1 MTTAASQRAPES
13 SKFLSDLIA
22 KRRKLIDALDANKG
36 EVNLDIFEDFYPDR
50 AHFVYE
56 LLQNA
61 EDAGATQVT
70 FTLKRDRLVCEH
82 DGRRA
87 FTEADVTAITGIHNS
102 TKDKAPDRIGKFGVG
117 FKSVFVYTQSPTIRS
132 GEFSFR
138 IVEMILPETI
148 APDPSIGNRTRFE
161 FPFDNPKKPQQ
172 EAHAEIAAGLNDLDE
187 TTLLFLSSLQT
198 IKWKIDDGDSGEVL
212 RHAHSESHF
221 EILKQS
227 DGTTTASS
235 HFLKFDQSV
244 SDLSTHRVAAAFPL
258 GFLAG
263 VRQFEPG
270 KPLAEQMRIVPAS
283 QGRVAVFFTA
293 AKETSGLLFHLHGPF
308 VPELS
313 RASIKETSA
322 NEPLFEQLAE
332 LCGQALHKIK
342 DLGLLTPEFLEVL
355 PNPQDQIP
363 PRYQPIRD
371 AIIAEMKSSPLTP
384 THDRD
389 HAAAS
394 RLIQAKASLKTLLSN
409 EDIEFLVDYDDDP
422 PLWAIG
428 ATRRNSRID
437 NFLDGLEIQEWG
449 IDEFV
454 ETLEEKATAGS
465 HYIRVSPYY
474 VTGPDKAFMRWL
486 EQKPPEWLQQ
496 FYALLYD
503 ETVQSGLL
511 HQLKNLKIVRLRGGA
526 FGVAAHCFFEN
537 DHTDDGMPTV
547 DALVYASGKSR
558 PQQEKAKKL
567 LSDLGVRE
575 LGEAEEVELI
585 LKARYTKEAEIPD
598 DKTYRRDFK
607 RFVALVKQQ
616 PEKAKLFDGYYIFH
630 GDDDQWHTPDGIY
643 LDHPY
648 KQTDLSAY
656 YGRLGED
663 AVCAAL
669 HASHRDSGMKT
680 DQVAA
685 FAQAV
690 GARTALEI
698 EKRDCRQNPQ
708 WNYLRNVGG
717 DRYTSPIDR
726 DFYIPK
732 LGELLKAP
740 SLELSRLVWR
750 TLTTLPSH
758 PDYFQATYQ
767 RNRSWGARYADSLL
781 VHELRNAAWVPQAD
795 GKFVRPAEAS
805 RGALPEGFP
814 FDSGSKGLKALQ
826 FGSEVERLSAQKR
839 EKEDVA
845 KIAGFAD
852 ASALERAKRFAA
864 LPEEEQERF
873 FAEREAAAKSA
884 IPDRD
889 PANPERRA
897 RNVAEQAENAP
908 DKESEIRSR
917 SVSIGREDVKAEAE
931 QYLRQH
937 YRNADGEMTCQICKG
952 PLPFKL
958 DDGSEFFETVEF
970 LPGLRKRHHQNYL
983 ALCPNHSAMYRHA
996 NGCKEIICELVEDL
1010 AGNELEVILAQRD
1023 MTIYLSAIHVIDI
1036 KAVLEAEESLSAA
1049 SGTELRGDDNLAETS

>member
-1 MTTAASQRAPES
+1 MTTATGQRALQS
-13 SKFLSDLIA
+13 GSFLTDLIE

-61 EDAGATQVT
+61 EDAGATHVT
-70 FTLKRDRLVCEH
+70 FTLKQDRLICEH
-82 DGRRA
+82 DGSRA

-102 TKDKAPDRIGKFGVG
+102 TKDKVLDRIGKFGVG
-117 FKSVFVYTQSPTIRS
+117 FKSVFVYTQSPTVRS

-138 IVEMILPETI
+138 IVEMILPEPI

-161 FPFDNPKKPQQ
+161 FPFDNAKKPPK
-172 EAHAEIAAGLNDLDE
+172 EAYAEIAAGLNDLDE
-187 TTLLFLSSLQT
+187 TTLLFLSSLQA

-212 RHAHSESHF
+212 RHEHSESHF

-227 DGTTTASS
+227 ESKPTASS

-244 SDLSTHRVAAAFPL
+244 PGLSTHRVAVAFPL

-263 VRQFEPG
+263 VREFDSA
-270 KPLAEQMRIVPAS
+270 KPLAEQMKIVPAS

-313 RASIKETSA
+313 RASIKETPA
-322 NEPLFEQLAE
+322 NEPLFDQLAE
-332 LCGQALHKIK
+332 LCGQSLHKIK
-342 DLGLLTPEFLEVL
+342 DLGLLTPDFLATL

-363 PRYQPIRD
+363 PRYQPIRS
-371 AIIAEMKSSPLTP
+371 AIIEEMKSSPLTP
-384 THDRD
+384 THDRS
-389 HAAAS
+389 HAAAD
-394 RLIQAKASLKTLLSN
+394 RLIQAKASLKSLLSA

-428 ATRRNSRID
+428 ATQRNSRID
-437 NFLDGLEIQEWG
+437 NFLDGLEIEEWG

-454 ETLEEKATAGS
+454 ETLEEKTTAGGR
-465 HYIRVSPYY
+465 YLRVSPYY
-474 VTGPDKAFMRWL
+474 VTGPDEAFMRWL

-496 FYALLYD
+496 CYVLLHD
-503 ETVQSGLL
+503 ETVQAGLL
-511 HQLKNLKIVRLRGGA
+511 HRLKNLKIVRLRDGA
-526 FGVAAHCFFEN
+526 FGVAAQCFFEN
-537 DHTDDGMPTV
+537 DQTGDGMPTV
-547 DALVYASGKSR
+547 DSLVYSSGKSK
-558 PQQEKAKKL
+558 PQQEKAKKF

-585 LKARYTKEAEIPD
+585 LRGRYTKEAAIPD
-598 DKTYRRDFK
+598 DKTYLRDLK

-616 PEKAKLFDGYYIFH
+616 PDKAKLFASYYIFL
-630 GDDDQWHTPDGIY
+630 GDDDQWHTPGGIY
-643 LDHPY
+643 LDQPY
-648 KQTDLSAY
+648 KQTDLAAY
-656 YGRLGED
+656 YRRLGED
-663 AVCAAL
+663 AECAAL
-669 HASHRDSGMKT
+669 HESYKNRGIKLE
-680 DQVAA
+680 QIGA

-690 GARTALEI
+690 GAQTNLKI
-698 EKRDCRQNPQ
+698 ESRDCRQNPK
-708 WNYLRNVGG
+708 WDYLRNVGG
-717 DRYTSPIDR
+717 DRCTSPIDR

-732 LGELLKAP
+732 LGELLKIP

-750 TLTTLPSH
+750 TLTAVPSY
-758 PDYFQATYQ
+758 PDYLQATYQ
-767 RNRSWGARYADSLL
+767 RNQSWGARYADSLL
-781 VHELRNAAWVPQAD
+781 VHELRNAAWVPQGD

-814 FDSGSKGLKALQ
+814 FDSGSKGLKAIQ
-826 FGSEVERLSAQKR
+826 FGAEVERQSAQKR

-852 ASALERAKRFAA
+852 ANAMERAKRFAA

-917 SVSIGREDVKAEAE
+917 SVSVGREDVKAEAE

-937 YRNADGEMTCQICKG
+937 YRNEDGEMTCQICKG

-970 LPGLRKRHHQNYL
+970 LPALKKRHAQNYL
-983 ALCPNHSAMYRHA
+983 ALCPNHSAMFRHA
-996 NGCKEIICELVEDL
+996 NGCKEFIRDMVEDL
-1010 AGNELEVILAQRD
+1010 TGNELEVILAQRD
-1023 MTIYLSAIHVIDI
+1023 MTIYLSAVHVIDI
-1036 KAVLEAEESLSAA
+1036 KAVLAVEANLPAEAEDQDME
-1049 SGTELRGDDNLAETS
+1049 

>member
-1 MTTAASQRAPES
+1 MRTAE
-13 SKFLSDLIA
+13 KKTFLDDLIE

-70 FTLKRDRLVCEH
+70 FTLKQDCLVCEH

-102 TKDKAPDRIGKFGVG
+102 TKDKILDRIGKFGVG
-117 FKSVFVYTQSPTIRS
+117 FKSVFVYTQSPIVRS

-138 IVEMILPETI
+138 IVEMILPEPI

-161 FPFDNPKKPQQ
+161 FPFDNHKKPPN
-172 EAHAEIAAGLNDLDE
+172 EAFAEIAAGLNDLDE
-187 TTLLFLSSLQT
+187 TTLLFLSSLQA
-198 IKWKIDDGDSGEVL
+198 IKWKIDNGGSGEVL
-212 RHAHSESHF
+212 RYVHSDSHF
-221 EILKQS
+221 EILKQTES
-227 DGTTTASS
+227 QTTASS

-244 SDLSTHRVAAAFPL
+244 PGLSTHRVAVAFPL

-263 VRQFEPG
+263 VRQFDSA
-270 KPLAEQMRIVPAS
+270 KPLTDQMKIVPAS

-313 RASIKETSA
+313 RASIKETPA
-322 NEPLFEQLAE
+322 NEPLFKQLAE
-332 LCGQALHKIK
+332 LCGQSLHKIK
-342 DLGLLTPEFLEVL
+342 DLGLLTSEFLSVL

-363 PRYQPIRD
+363 PRYQSIRD
-371 AIIAEMKSSPLTP
+371 AIIEEMKSKPLTP
-384 THDRD
+384 THDRR
-389 HAAAS
+389 HASAN
-394 RLIQAKASLKTLLSN
+394 RLIQAKASLKSLLS
-409 EDIEFLVDYDDDP
+409 EDDIEFLVDYEDDP

-428 ATRRNSRID
+428 ATQRNNRID
-437 NFLDGLEIQEWG
+437 NFLDGLEIQDWG
-449 IDEFV
+449 IDKLI
-454 ETLEEKATAGS
+454 ETLQERTTMGAR
-465 HYIRVSPYY
+465 YISVAPYY
-474 VTGPDKAFMRWL
+474 VTGPDEEFIRWL
-486 EQKPPEWLQQ
+486 ERKSPEWLQQ
-496 FYALLYD
+496 FYALLHD
-503 ETVQSGLL
+503 EAVQSGLL
-511 HQLKNLKIVRLRGGA
+511 HSLKSLKIVRLSDGT
-526 FGVAAHCFFEN
+526 FGVPAHCYFEN
-537 DHTDDGMPTV
+537 DHTGDGLPTV
-547 DALVYASGKSR
+547 DALVYSSGRSK
-558 PQQEKAKKL
+558 PQQEKAKKF

-585 LKARYTKEAEIPD
+585 LNARYTKEAEIPA
-598 DKTYRRDFK
+598 DKIYLRDLK
-607 RFVALVKQQ
+607 RFVALVRQQ
-616 PEKAKLFDGYYIFH
+616 PEKAKLFASYYIFL
-630 GDDDQWHTPDGIY
+630 GDDDQWHTPGGIY

-663 AVCAAL
+663 AECAAL
-669 HASHRDSGMKT
+669 HASYKERGIKLE
-680 DQVAA
+680 QIGA
-685 FAQAV
+685 FAQLV
-690 GARTALEI
+690 GARTNLKI
-698 EKRDCRQNPQ
+698 ENRDCRRNPK
-708 WNYLRNVGG
+708 WDYLRSVGG

-726 DFYIPK
+726 DFSIPK
-732 LGELLKAP
+732 LSELLKTP

-750 TLTTLPSH
+750 TLTALPSY
-758 PDYFQATYQ
+758 PDYLQATYQ
-767 RNRSWGARYADSLL
+767 RNQSWGARYAESML
-781 VHELRNAAWVPQAD
+781 VHELRNAAWVPQGD
-795 GKFVRPAEAS
+795 GRFVRPAEAS

-814 FDSGSKGLKALQ
+814 FDSGSKGLKAIQ
-826 FGSEVERLSAQKR
+826 FGSEAERLSAQKR

-845 KIAGFAD
+845 KIAGFSD
-852 ASALERAKRFAA
+852 ANALERAKRFAA

-884 IPDRD
+884 VPDRD
-889 PANPERRA
+889 PANPQKRA
-897 RNVAEQAENAP
+897 RTVAEQAENAP
-908 DKESEIRSR
+908 DKESEIRIR
-917 SVSIGREDVKAEAE
+917 SVSVGREDVKAEAE

-970 LPGLRKRHHQNYL
+970 LPELKKRHHQNYL

-996 NGCKEIICELVEDL
+996 NGSKEIICDMVEDL
-1010 AGNELEVILAQRD
+1010 TGNELEVILAQKD
-1023 MTIYLSAIHVIDI
+1023 MTIYLSAVHVIDI
-1036 KAVLEAEESLSAA
+1036 KAVLAAEAKRPPDDEDADEDAA
-1049 SGTELRGDDNLAETS
+1049 

>member
-1 MTTAASQRAPES
+1 MTTATNQRATQS
-13 SKFLSDLIA
+13 GSFLTDLIE

-70 FTLKRDRLVCEH
+70 FTLKQDRLICEH
-82 DGRRA
+82 DGSRT

-102 TKDKAPDRIGKFGVG
+102 TKDKVLDRIGKFGVG
-117 FKSVFVYTQSPTIRS
+117 FKSVFVYTQSPTVRS

-138 IVEMILPETI
+138 IVEMILPEPI

-161 FPFDNPKKPQQ
+161 FPFDNAKKSPK
-172 EAHAEIAAGLNDLDE
+172 EAYAEIAGGLNDMDE
-187 TTLLFLSSLQT
+187 TTLLFLSSLQA
-198 IKWKIDDGDSGEVL
+198 IKWRIDNGDSGEVL
-212 RHAHSESHF
+212 RHEHSESHF

-227 DGTTTASS
+227 ESRTTASS
-235 HFLKFDQSV
+235 HFLKFDRPV
-244 SDLSTHRVAAAFPL
+244 PGLSTHRVAVAYPL

-263 VRQFEPG
+263 VRQFDPA
-270 KPLAEQMRIVPAS
+270 KPLAEQMKIAPAS

-313 RASIKETSA
+313 RASIKETPA
-322 NEPLFEQLAE
+322 NEPLFDQLAE
-332 LCGQALHKIK
+332 LCGQSLHKIK
-342 DLGLLTPEFLEVL
+342 DLGLLTPDFLAIL
-355 PNPQDQIP
+355 PNPQDQIS
-363 PRYQPIRD
+363 PRYQPIRS
-371 AIIAEMKSSPLTP
+371 AIIEEMKSSPLTP
-384 THDRD
+384 THDRN
-389 HAAAS
+389 HAAAD
-394 RLIQAKASLKTLLSN
+394 RLIQAKASLKSLLSE

-428 ATRRNSRID
+428 ATQRNSRID

-454 ETLEEKATAGS
+454 RTLGKATTGGRS
-465 HYIRVSPYY
+465 INVSPYY
-474 VTGPDKAFMRWL
+474 VTGPDEAFMRWL

-496 FYALLYD
+496 FYVLLHD

-511 HQLKNLKIVRLRGGA
+511 HKLKSLKIVRLRDGA

-537 DHTDDGMPTV
+537 DHTGDGMPTV
-547 DALVYASGKSR
+547 DALVYSSGKSK
-558 PQQEKAKKL
+558 PQQEKAKKF

-585 LKARYTKEAEIPD
+585 LKSRYTKEAEIPD
-598 DKTYRRDFK
+598 DKTYRRDLK

-616 PEKAKLFDGYYIFH
+616 PETAKLFASYYIFL
-630 GDDDQWHTPDGIY
+630 GDDDQWHTPGSIY
-643 LDHPY
+643 LDQPY

-656 YGRLGED
+656 YVRLGED
-663 AVCAAL
+663 AECAAL
-669 HASHRDSGMKT
+669 HASYKDSGVKLE
-680 DQVAA
+680 QIGA

-690 GARTALEI
+690 GTRTNLKI
-698 EKRDCRQNPQ
+698 ENRDCRQNPK
-708 WNYLRNVGG
+708 WDYLRNVGG

-732 LGELLKAP
+732 LSELLKTP

-750 TLTTLPSH
+750 TLTTLPSY
-758 PDYFQATYQ
+758 PDYLQATYQ
-767 RNRSWGARYADSLL
+767 RNQSWGARYADSIL
-781 VHELRNAAWVPQAD
+781 VHELRNAAWVPQGD
-795 GKFVRPAEAS
+795 GRFIRPAEAS

-814 FDSGSKGLKALQ
+814 FDSGCKGLKAIQ
-826 FGSEVERLSAQKR
+826 FGSEAERLSAQKR
-839 EKEDVA
+839 EKDDVA

-852 ASALERAKRFAA
+852 ANALERAKRFAA

-889 PANPERRA
+889 PANPQRRA

-917 SVSIGREDVKAEAE
+917 SVSLGREEVKAEAE

-937 YRNADGEMTCQICKG
+937 YRNEDGEMTCQICKG

-970 LPGLRKRHHQNYL
+970 LPGLKKRHAQNYL

-996 NGCKEIICELVEDL
+996 NGCKEIICDMVESL
-1010 AGNELEVILAQRD
+1010 TGNELEVILAQKD
-1023 MTIYLSAIHVIDI
+1023 MTIYLSAVHVIDI
-1036 KAVLEAEESLSAA
+1036 KAVLEVEANLPAE
-1049 SGTELRGDDNLAETS
+1049 AEDQDME

>member
-1 MTTAASQRAPES
+1 MMTAASQRAAQS
-13 SKFLSDLIA
+13 SSFLSDLIE

-70 FTLKRDRLVCEH
+70 FTLKQDRLFCEH
-82 DGRRA
+82 DGNRA

-102 TKDKAPDRIGKFGVG
+102 TKDKAADRIGKFGVG
-117 FKSVFVYTQSPTIRS
+117 FKSVFVYTQSPTVRS

-138 IVEMILPETI
+138 IVEMILPQPI
-148 APDPSIGNRTRFE
+148 APDPSIGSRTRFE
-161 FPFDNPKKPQQ
+161 FPFDNPKKPPKD
-172 EAHAEIAAGLNDLDE
+172 AYAEIAAGLNDLDE
-187 TTLLFLSSLQT
+187 TTLLFLSGLQA
-198 IKWKIDDGDSGEVL
+198 ISWKIDHGDSGEVL
-212 RHAHSESHF
+212 RHAHSETHF

-227 DGTTTASS
+227 EGRTTASS
-235 HFLKFDQSV
+235 HFLKFEQSV
-244 SDLSTHRVAAAFPL
+244 PGLSTHRVAVAFPL
-258 GFLAG
+258 GFLTG
-263 VRQFEPG
+263 VRELDPN
-270 KPLAEQMRIVPAS
+270 KALAEQMKIVPAS

-293 AKETSGLLFHLHGPF
+293 AKESSGLLFHLHGPF

-313 RASIKETSA
+313 RASIKETPA
-322 NEPLFEQLAE
+322 NEPLFEQLTE

-342 DLGLLTPEFLEVL
+342 DLGLLTPEFLAIL

-371 AIIAEMKSSPLTP
+371 AIIEEMQTKPLTP
-384 THDRD
+384 THSRD
-389 HAAAS
+389 HAAAN
-394 RLIQAKASLKTLLSN
+394 RLIQAKASLKSLLSN

-428 ATRRNSRID
+428 ATQKNSRID
-437 NFLDGLEIQEWG
+437 NFLDGLEIREWG
-449 IDEFV
+449 IDQFV
-454 ETLEEKATAGS
+454 KTLGKTTIGGRSINVA
-465 HYIRVSPYY
+465 PYY
-474 VTGPDKAFMRWL
+474 VTGPDKEFMRWL
-486 EQKPPEWLQQ
+486 KQKSPEWLQQ
-496 FYALLYD
+496 FYTLLHD
-503 ETVQSGLL
+503 EAAQSGLL
-511 HQLKNLKIVRLRGGA
+511 HRLKNLKIVRLRDGA
-526 FGVAAHCFFEN
+526 FGDAAHCFFEN
-537 DHTDDGMPTV
+537 DHTGDRMPTV
-547 DALVYASGKSR
+547 DALVYTSGKSK
-558 PQQEKAKKL
+558 PQQEKVKKFL
-567 LSDLGVRE
+567 ADLGVRE

-585 LKARYTKEAEIPD
+585 LKARYTLEAEVPD
-598 DKTYRRDFK
+598 DETYRRDFQ

-616 PEKAKLFDGYYIFH
+616 PETAKLFAAYYIFL
-630 GDDDQWHTPDGIY
+630 GDDDQWHTPDGVY
-643 LDHPY
+643 LDQPY
-648 KQTDLSAY
+648 NQTDLSAY

-663 AVCAAL
+663 AKCAAL
-669 HASHRDSGMKT
+669 HASYKDSGVKIE
-680 DQVAA
+680 QIAA

-690 GARTALEI
+690 GTRTTLEI
-698 EKRDCRQNPQ
+698 ERCDCRQNPQ
-708 WNYLRNVGG
+708 WDYLRRVGG
-717 DRYTSPIDR
+717 DRFTSPIDR
-726 DFYIPK
+726 DFYVPK
-732 LGELLKAP
+732 LDELLTVP

-750 TLTTLPSH
+750 TLTTLPSY
-758 PDYFQATYQ
+758 PDCLQATYQ
-767 RNRSWGARYADSLL
+767 RNQSWGAHYAESLL
-781 VHELRNAAWVPQAD
+781 VHELRNAAWVPQGD
-795 GKFVRPAEAS
+795 GRFVRPAEAS

-814 FDSGSKGLKALQ
+814 FDSGSRGLKAIQ
-826 FGSEVERLSAQKR
+826 FGSEVECQSAHKR

-897 RNVAEQAENAP
+897 RNVTEQATNAP

-996 NGCKEIICELVEDL
+996 NGCREIIHGMVESL
-1010 AGNELEVILAQRD
+1010 TGNELEVVLAQKD
-1023 MTIYLSAIHVIDI
+1023 MTIYLSTVHVIDI
-1036 KAVLEAEESLSAA
+1036 QAVLAVEENLPAEAEDE
-1049 SGTELRGDDNLAETS
+1049 GIE

>member
-1 MTTAASQRAPES
+1 MRTAE
-13 SKFLSDLIA
+13 KKTFLDDLIE

-70 FTLKRDRLVCEH
+70 FTLKQDCLVCEH

-102 TKDKAPDRIGKFGVG
+102 TKDKILDRIGKFGVG
-117 FKSVFVYTQSPTIRS
+117 FKSVFVYTQSPIVRS

-138 IVEMILPETI
+138 IVEMILPEPI

-161 FPFDNPKKPQQ
+161 FPFDNQKKPPN
-172 EAHAEIAAGLNDLDE
+172 EAFAEIAAGLNDLDE
-187 TTLLFLSSLQT
+187 TTLLFLSSLQA
-198 IKWKIDDGDSGEVL
+198 IKWKIDNGGSGEVL
-212 RHAHSESHF
+212 RHVHSDSHF
-221 EILKQS
+221 EILKQTES
-227 DGTTTASS
+227 QTTASS

-244 SDLSTHRVAAAFPL
+244 PGLSTHRVAVAFPL

-263 VRQFEPG
+263 ARQFESA
-270 KPLAEQMRIVPAS
+270 KPLADQMKIVPAS

-313 RASIKETSA
+313 RASIKETPA
-322 NEPLFEQLAE
+322 NEPLFKQLAE
-332 LCGQALHKIK
+332 LCGQSLHKIK
-342 DLGLLTPEFLEVL
+342 DLGLLTSEFLSVL

-363 PRYQPIRD
+363 PRYQSIRD
-371 AIIAEMKSSPLTP
+371 AIIEEMKSKPLTP
-384 THDRD
+384 THDRR
-389 HAAAS
+389 HASAN
-394 RLIQAKASLKTLLSN
+394 RLIQAKASLKSLLSE
-409 EDIEFLVDYDDDP
+409 EDIEFLVDYEDDP

-428 ATRRNSRID
+428 ATQRNNRID
-437 NFLDGLEIQEWG
+437 NFLDGLEIQDWG
-449 IDEFV
+449 IDKLI
-454 ETLEEKATAGS
+454 ETLQEKTTTGAR
-465 HYIRVSPYY
+465 YISVAPYY
-474 VTGPDKAFMRWL
+474 VTGPDEEFIRWL
-486 EQKPPEWLQQ
+486 ERKSPEWLQQ
-496 FYALLYD
+496 FYVLLHD

-511 HQLKNLKIVRLRGGA
+511 RSLKSLKIVRLSDGT
-526 FGVAAHCFFEN
+526 FGVPAHCFFEN
-537 DHTDDGMPTV
+537 DHTGDGLPMV
-547 DALVYASGKSR
+547 DALVYSSGRSK
-558 PQQEKAKKL
+558 PQQEKAKKF

-585 LKARYTKEAEIPD
+585 LNARYTKEAEIPA
-598 DKTYRRDFK
+598 DKIYLRDLK
-607 RFVALVKQQ
+607 RFVALVRQQ
-616 PEKAKLFDGYYIFH
+616 PEKAKLFASYYIFL
-630 GDDDQWHTPDGIY
+630 GDDDQWHTPGGIY

-656 YGRLGED
+656 FGRLGED
-663 AVCAAL
+663 AECAAL
-669 HASHRDSGMKT
+669 HASYKERGIKLE
-680 DQVAA
+680 QIGA
-685 FAQAV
+685 FAQLV
-690 GARTALEI
+690 GARTNLKI
-698 EKRDCRQNPQ
+698 ENRDCRRNPK
-708 WNYLRNVGG
+708 WDYLRSVGG

-726 DFYIPK
+726 DFTIPK
-732 LGELLKAP
+732 LSELLKTP

-750 TLTTLPSH
+750 TLTALPSY
-758 PDYFQATYQ
+758 PDYLQATYQ
-767 RNRSWGARYADSLL
+767 RNQSWGARYADSML
-781 VHELRNAAWVPQAD
+781 VHELRNAAWVPQGD
-795 GKFVRPAEAS
+795 GRFVRPAEAS
-805 RGALPEGFP
+805 RAALPEGFP
-814 FDSGSKGLKALQ
+814 FDSGSKGLKAIQ
-826 FGSEVERLSAQKR
+826 FGSEAERLSAQKR

-845 KIAGFAD
+845 KIAGFSD
-852 ASALERAKRFAA
+852 ANALERAKRFAA

-884 IPDRD
+884 VPDRD
-889 PANPERRA
+889 PANPQKRA

-917 SVSIGREDVKAEAE
+917 SVSVGREDVKAEAE

-970 LPGLRKRHHQNYL
+970 LPGLKKRHHQNYL

-996 NGCKEIICELVEDL
+996 NRSKEIICNMVEDL
-1010 AGNELEVILAQRD
+1010 TGNELEVILAQKD
-1023 MTIYLSAIHVIDI
+1023 MTIYLSAVHVIDI
-1036 KAVLEAEESLSAA
+1036 KAVLVAEAKPLPEVED
-1049 SGTELRGDDNLAETS
+1049 ENAE

>member
-1 MTTAASQRAPES
+1 MRTAE
-13 SKFLSDLIA
+13 KKTFLDDLIE

-70 FTLKRDRLVCEH
+70 FTLKQDCLVCEH

-102 TKDKAPDRIGKFGVG
+102 TKDKILDRIGKFGVG
-117 FKSVFVYTQSPTIRS
+117 FKSVFVYTQSPIVRS

-138 IVEMILPETI
+138 IVEMILPEPI

-161 FPFDNPKKPQQ
+161 FPFDNQKKPPN
-172 EAHAEIAAGLNDLDE
+172 EAFAEIAAGLNDLDE
-187 TTLLFLSSLQT
+187 TTLLFLSSLQA
-198 IKWKIDDGDSGEVL
+198 IKWKIDNSGSGEVL
-212 RHAHSESHF
+212 RHVHSDSHF
-221 EILKQS
+221 EILKQTES
-227 DGTTTASS
+227 QTTASS
-235 HFLKFDQSV
+235 HFLKFDQWV
-244 SDLSTHRVAAAFPL
+244 PGLSTHRVAVAFPL

-263 VRQFEPG
+263 VRQFDSA
-270 KPLAEQMRIVPAS
+270 KPLADQMKIVPAS

-313 RASIKETSA
+313 RASIKETPA
-322 NEPLFEQLAE
+322 NEPLFKQLAE
-332 LCGQALHKIK
+332 LCGQSLHKIK
-342 DLGLLTPEFLEVL
+342 DLGLLTSEFLSVL

-363 PRYQPIRD
+363 PRYQSIRD
-371 AIIAEMKSSPLTP
+371 AIIEEMKSKPLTP
-384 THDRD
+384 THDRR
-389 HAAAS
+389 HASAN
-394 RLIQAKASLKTLLSN
+394 RLIQAKASLKSLLSQD
-409 EDIEFLVDYDDDP
+409 DIEFLVDYEDDP

-428 ATRRNSRID
+428 ATQRNNRID
-437 NFLDGLEIQEWG
+437 NFLDGLEIQDWG
-449 IDEFV
+449 IDKLI
-454 ETLEEKATAGS
+454 ETLQEKTTMGAR
-465 HYIRVSPYY
+465 YISVAPYY
-474 VTGPDKAFMRWL
+474 VTGPDEEFIRWL
-486 EQKPPEWLQQ
+486 ERKSPEWLQQ
-496 FYALLYD
+496 FYVLLHD

-511 HQLKNLKIVRLRGGA
+511 HSLKGLKIVRLSDGT
-526 FGVAAHCFFEN
+526 FGVPAHCFFEN
-537 DHTDDGMPTV
+537 DHTGDGLPTV
-547 DALVYASGKSR
+547 DALVYSSGRSK
-558 PQQEKAKKL
+558 PQQEKAKKF

-585 LKARYTKEAEIPD
+585 LNARYTKEAEIPA
-598 DKTYRRDFK
+598 DKIYLRDLK
-607 RFVALVKQQ
+607 RFVALVRQQ
-616 PEKAKLFDGYYIFH
+616 PEKAKLFASYYILL
-630 GDDDQWHTPDGIY
+630 GDDDQWHTPGGIY

-656 YGRLGED
+656 FGRLGED
-663 AVCAAL
+663 AECAAL
-669 HASHRDSGMKT
+669 HASYKERGIKLE
-680 DQVAA
+680 QIGA
-685 FAQAV
+685 FAQLV
-690 GARTALEI
+690 GARTNLKI
-698 EKRDCRQNPQ
+698 ENRDCRRNPK
-708 WNYLRNVGG
+708 WDYLRSVGG

-726 DFYIPK
+726 DFTIPK
-732 LGELLKAP
+732 LSELLKTP

-750 TLTTLPSH
+750 TLTALPSY
-758 PDYFQATYQ
+758 PDYLQATYQ
-767 RNRSWGARYADSLL
+767 RNQSWGARYADSLL
-781 VHELRNAAWVPQAD
+781 VHELRNAAWVPQGD
-795 GKFVRPAEAS
+795 GRFVRPAEAS

-814 FDSGSKGLKALQ
+814 FDSGSKGLKAIQ
-826 FGSEVERLSAQKR
+826 FGSEAERLSAQKR

-845 KIAGFAD
+845 KIAGFSD
-852 ASALERAKRFAA
+852 ANALERAKRFAA

-884 IPDRD
+884 VPDRD
-889 PANPERRA
+889 PANPQKRA
-897 RNVAEQAENAP
+897 RTVAEQAENAP

-917 SVSIGREDVKAEAE
+917 SVSVGREDVKAEAE

-970 LPGLRKRHHQNYL
+970 LPGLKKRHHQNYL

-996 NGCKEIICELVEDL
+996 NGSKEIICNMVEDL
-1010 AGNELEVILAQRD
+1010 TGNELEVILAQKD
-1023 MTIYLSAIHVIDI
+1023 MTIYLSAVHVIDI
-1036 KAVLEAEESLSAA
+1036 KAVLVAEAKPLPEVEDENAA
-1049 SGTELRGDDNLAETS
+1049 

>member
-1 MTTAASQRAPES
+1 MTTATSQRAARS
-13 SKFLSDLIA
+13 GSFLTDLIE

-70 FTLKRDRLVCEH
+70 FTLKQDRLICEH
-82 DGRRA
+82 DGSRM

-102 TKDKAPDRIGKFGVG
+102 TKDKVLDRIGKFGVG
-117 FKSVFVYTQSPTIRS
+117 FKSVFVYTQSPTVRS

-138 IVEMILPETI
+138 IVEMILPEPI

-161 FPFDNPKKPQQ
+161 FPFDNAKKPPK
-172 EAHAEIAAGLNDLDE
+172 EAYAEIAAGLNDLDE
-187 TTLLFLSSLQT
+187 TTLLFLSSLQA
-198 IKWKIDDGDSGEVL
+198 IEWKIDDGDSGEVL
-212 RHAHSESHF
+212 RHEHSDSHF
-221 EILKQS
+221 EILKQ
-227 DGTTTASS
+227 GEGQTTVSS

-244 SDLSTHRVAAAFPL
+244 PGLSTHRVAVAFPL
-258 GFLAG
+258 EFLAG
-263 VRQFEPG
+263 VREYDAK
-270 KPLAEQMRIVPAS
+270 KPLALQMKIVPAS

-313 RASIKETSA
+313 RASIKETPA
-322 NEPLFEQLAE
+322 NEPLFEQLAK

-342 DLGLLTPEFLEVL
+342 DLGLLTPEFLAVL

-371 AIIAEMKSSPLTP
+371 AIIEEMKSSPLTP
-384 THDRD
+384 THDRK
-389 HAAAS
+389 HAPAN
-394 RLIQAKASLKTLLSN
+394 RLIQAKASLKSLLSE

-428 ATRRNSRID
+428 ATQRNSRID
-437 NFLDGLEIQEWG
+437 NFLDGLEIREWG

-454 ETLEEKATAGS
+454 KTLGKATTGGRP
-465 HYIRVSPYY
+465 INISPYY
-474 VTGPDKAFMRWL
+474 VAGPDKEFMRWL
-486 EQKPPEWLQQ
+486 EQKSPEWLQQ
-496 FYALLYD
+496 CYVLLHD

-511 HQLKNLKIVRLRGGA
+511 RKLKSLKIVRLRDGF

-537 DHTDDGMPTV
+537 DHTGDGMPTV
-547 DALVYASGKSR
+547 DPLVYSSGKSK
-558 PQQEKAKKL
+558 PQQEKAKNF

-585 LKARYTKEAEIPD
+585 LKARYTKEAAIPD
-598 DKTYRRDFK
+598 DKTYQRDLK

-616 PEKAKLFDGYYIFH
+616 PEKARLFANYYIFL

-643 LDHPY
+643 LDQPY

-656 YGRLGED
+656 YGRLRED
-663 AVCAAL
+663 AECAAL
-669 HASHRDSGMKT
+669 HESYKDRGIKLEQMG
-680 DQVAA
+680 A

-690 GARTALEI
+690 GAQTNLKI
-698 EKRDCRQNPQ
+698 ENRDCRQNPK
-708 WNYLRNVGG
+708 WDYLRNVGG

-732 LGELLKAP
+732 LSDLLKVP

-750 TLTTLPSH
+750 TLTALPPY
-758 PDYFQATYQ
+758 PDYLQATYQ
-767 RNRSWGARYADSLL
+767 RNQSWGARYADSIL
-781 VHELRNAAWVPQAD
+781 VHELRNAAWVPQGD
-795 GKFVRPAEAS
+795 GRFVRPAEAS

-814 FDSGSKGLKALQ
+814 FDLGSKGLKAIQ
-826 FGSEVERLSAQKR
+826 FGNEVERLSAQKR

-852 ASALERAKRFAA
+852 ANALERAKRFAA

-873 FAEREAAAKSA
+873 FAEREAATKSA

-889 PANPERRA
+889 PANPQRRA

-917 SVSIGREDVKAEAE
+917 SVSVGREDVKAEAE

-937 YRNADGEMTCQICKG
+937 YRNADGEMTCQICKS

-970 LPGLRKRHHQNYL
+970 LPGLKKRHFQNYL

-996 NGCKEIICELVEDL
+996 NGCKEIIRDMVEDL
-1010 AGNELEVILAQRD
+1010 TGNELEIILAQRD
-1023 MTIYLSAIHVIDI
+1023 MSIYLSAVHVIDI
-1036 KAVLEAEESLSAA
+1036 KAVLAAEANLPAQAEDQD
-1049 SGTELRGDDNLAETS
+1049 TE

>member
-1 MTTAASQRAPES
+1 MRAAEKKA
-13 SKFLSDLIA
+13 FLDDLIE

-70 FTLKRDRLVCEH
+70 FTLKQDRLVCEH

-102 TKDKAPDRIGKFGVG
+102 TKDKILDRIGKFGVG
-117 FKSVFVYTQSPTIRS
+117 FKSVFVYTQSPIVRS

-138 IVEMILPETI
+138 IVEMILPEPI

-161 FPFDNPKKPQQ
+161 FPFDNAKKLPD
-172 EAHAEIAAGLNDLDE
+172 EACAEIAAGLNDLDE
-187 TTLLFLSSLQT
+187 TTLLFLSSLQA
-198 IKWKIDDGDSGEVL
+198 IKWEIDNGGSGEVI
-212 RHAHSESHF
+212 RHVHSESHF
-221 EILKQS
+221 EILKQTES
-227 DGTTTASS
+227 QTTASS

-244 SDLSTHRVAAAFPL
+244 PGLSTHRVAVAFPL

-263 VRQFEPG
+263 VREFDSAT
-270 KPLAEQMRIVPAS
+270 PLAEQMKIVPAS

-313 RASIKETSA
+313 RASIKETPA
-322 NEPLFEQLAE
+322 NEPLFKQLAE
-332 LCGQALHKIK
+332 LCGHSLHKIK
-342 DLGLLTPEFLEVL
+342 DLGLLTSEFLSVL

-363 PRYQPIRD
+363 PRYQSIRD
-371 AIIAEMKSSPLTP
+371 AIIEEMKSKPLTP
-384 THDRD
+384 THDRR
-389 HAAAS
+389 HASAN
-394 RLIQAKASLKTLLSN
+394 RLIQAKASLKSLLS
-409 EDIEFLVDYDDDP
+409 EDDIEFLVDYEDDP

-428 ATRRNSRID
+428 ATQRNNRID
-437 NFLDGLEIQEWG
+437 NFLDGLEIQDWG
-449 IDEFV
+449 IDKLI
-454 ETLEEKATAGS
+454 ETLREKTTMGAR
-465 HYIRVSPYY
+465 YISVAPYY
-474 VTGPDKAFMRWL
+474 VTGPDEEFIRWL
-486 EQKPPEWLQQ
+486 ERKSPEWLQQ
-496 FYALLYD
+496 FYALLHD

-511 HQLKNLKIVRLRGGA
+511 HSLKSLKIVRLSDGT
-526 FGVAAHCFFEN
+526 FGVPAHCFFEN
-537 DHTDDGMPTV
+537 DHTGDGLPTV
-547 DALVYASGKSR
+547 HALVYSSGRSK
-558 PQQEKAKKL
+558 PQQEKAKKF

-585 LKARYTKEAEIPD
+585 LNARYTKEAEIPA
-598 DKTYRRDFK
+598 DKIYLRDLK
-607 RFVALVKQQ
+607 RFVGLVRQQ
-616 PEKAKLFDGYYIFH
+616 PEKAKLFASYYIFL

-643 LDHPY
+643 LDHPF

-663 AVCAAL
+663 AECAAL
-669 HASHRDSGMKT
+669 HTSYKERGIKLEQIGT
-680 DQVAA
+680 

-690 GARTALEI
+690 GARTNLKI
-698 EKRDCRQNPQ
+698 ENRDCRRNPK
-708 WNYLRNVGG
+708 WDYLRNVGG

-726 DFYIPK
+726 DFCIPK
-732 LGELLKAP
+732 LSELLKTP

-750 TLTTLPSH
+750 TLTALPLY
-758 PDYFQATYQ
+758 PDYLQATYQ
-767 RNRSWGARYADSLL
+767 RNQSWGARYADSML
-781 VHELRNAAWVPQAD
+781 VHELRKAAWIPQGD
-795 GKFVRPAEAS
+795 GRFVRPAEAS

-814 FDSGSKGLKALQ
+814 FDSGSRGLKAIQ
-826 FGSEVERLSAQKR
+826 FGSEAERLSAQKR
-839 EKEDVA
+839 EKEDAA
-845 KIAGFAD
+845 KIAGFSD
-852 ASALERAKRFAA
+852 ANALERAKRFAA

-884 IPDRD
+884 VPDRD
-889 PANPERRA
+889 PANPQKRA

-917 SVSIGREDVKAEAE
+917 SVSVGREDVKAEAE

-970 LPGLRKRHHQNYL
+970 LPGLMKRHHQNYL

-996 NGCKEIICELVEDL
+996 NGSKEIICDMVEDL
-1010 AGNELEVILAQRD
+1010 TGNELEVILAQKD
-1023 MTIYLSAIHVIDI
+1023 MTIYLSAVHVIDI
-1036 KAVLEAEESLSAA
+1036 KAVLVAEAKPLPEVEDENAA
-1049 SGTELRGDDNLAETS
+1049 